1 MARQSHGEKG
11 ETILRIL
18 LVEDAEDV
26 AEAVAISFARRGDAV
41 DRAATRAEAEAFVL
55 AQDYDLAI
63 LDIELPDGLGT
74 DILRRLR
81 QARKDTL
88 VVMLTARSEVEERI
102 AALDG
107 GADDYLTKPFDLREL
122 QARIRSLARRSQ
134 GSASPAIRF
143 GGLEFDPARQTVTA
157 HGQPI
162 ALTRRELA
170 LLEIMLAQRGW
181 VVPKDRIFERMFS
194 FAEEEVGVNA
204 VELYMTRLRRKLEGS
219 GVAIKTLRGLGYQLI
234 EAP

>member
-1 MARQSHGEKG
+1 M
-11 ETILRIL
+11 RIL

-26 AEAVAISFARRGDAV
+26 AESVAISFARRGDAV
-41 DRAATRAEAEAFVL
+41 DRATTRAEAEAFVA
-55 AQDYDLAI
+55 AQEYDLAI
-63 LDIELPDGLGT
+63 LDVELPDGLGT

-81 QARKDTL
+81 LARKDTL

-134 GSASPAIRF
+134 GSATPAIRF

-157 HGQPI
+157 HGAPV

-170 LLEIMLAQRGW
+170 LLEIMLAHRGW

-234 EAP
+234 EAL

>member
-1 MARQSHGEKG
+1 M
-11 ETILRIL
+11 RIL

-41 DRAATRAEAEAFVL
+41 DRATTRAEAEAFVA
-55 AQDYDLAI
+55 AQEYDLAI
-63 LDIELPDGLGT
+63 LDVELPDGLGT

-81 QARKDTL
+81 LARKDTL
-88 VVMLTARSEVEERI
+88 VVMLTARSEVDERI

-134 GSASPAIRF
+134 GSATPAIRF

-157 HGQPI
+157 HGAPV

-170 LLEIMLAQRGW
+170 LLEIMLAHRGW

-234 EAP
+234 EAL

>member
-1 MARQSHGEKG
+1 M
-11 ETILRIL
+11 RIL

-26 AEAVAISFARRGDAV
+26 AEAVAISFTRRGDAV
-41 DRAATRAEAEAFVL
+41 DRAATRAEAEAFVS

-81 QARKDTL
+81 MARKDTL
-88 VVMLTARSEVEERI
+88 VVMLTARSEVDERI

-162 ALTRRELA
+162 TLTRRELA
-170 LLEIMLAQRGW
+170 LLEIMLAHRGW

-234 EAP
+234 ETP

>member
-1 MARQSHGEKG
+1 M
-11 ETILRIL
+11 RIL

-41 DRAATRAEAEAFVL
+41 DRATTRAEAEAFVA
-55 AQDYDLAI
+55 AQEYDLAI

-81 QARKDTL
+81 LARKDTL
-88 VVMLTARSEVEERI
+88 VVMLTARSEVDERI

-107 GADDYLTKPFDLREL
+107 GADDYITKPFDLREL
-122 QARIRSLARRSQ
+122 QARVRSLARRSQ

-162 ALTRRELA
+162 SLTRREMA

-234 EAP
+234 EAL